1 MYRIIIEKLLKW
13 AKKTNRKPLIL
24 QGARQVGKTYI
35 ANVFGKNNYE
45 NVVYC
50 QLEGN
55 EYLQS
60 CFDILE
66 PIEIIKRIEYEK
78 KEKIVKEKTLLILD
92 EIQNVKGALTSLKYF
107 CEQAPEY
114 NVIALGSLLGV
125 AVNRE
130 EFSFPVGKVDTVEMY
145 PLNFEEFLLATNN
158 EELNEKIKKSFST
171 NLKLDD
177 YYHKKALELY
187 KTFLYVGGMPEI
199 VNTYVRDKNEIII
212 SEYQNEIVKAYL
224 ADMSKYNKE
233 NLVAKTRIVYKNL
246 SVQLSKENTKF
257 KYNLLKTGA
266 RANEYE
272 EAIEW
277 IALSGIAN
285 LIYRLEN
292 VKLPLNANKNI
303 KDFKMYV
310 NDVGLLSSMEN
321 IKMNDIMYGSK
332 FLNEFYGGMV
342 ENYVFNELKINGY
355 DLYYLNE
362 DNTLEIDFITRIGD
376 DVIPIEVKSSE
387 RIKSKSLIKY
397 IEKYNPKYSIRIS
410 EKNFGFE
417 NNIKSV
423 PLYAVFCI

>member
-1 MYRIIIEKLLKW
+1 MYRIITEKLINW
-13 AKKTNRKPLIL
+13 AKRTDRKPLIL

-35 ANVFGKNNYE
+35 ANEFGKKYYE

-55 EYLQS
+55 VKLKA
-60 CFDILE
+60 CFDILD
-66 PIEIIKRIEYEK
+66 PKEIIQRIENEK
-78 KEKIVKEKTLLILD
+78 REKIIKEKTLLILD

-107 CEQAPEY
+107 CEQEPQY
-114 NVIALGSLLGV
+114 NIIAIGSLLGV

-130 EFSFPVGKVDTVEMY
+130 EFSYPVGKVDTLEMY
-145 PLNFEEFLLATNN
+145 PLNFEEFLLATDN
-158 EELNEKIKKSFST
+158 EELKEKIKNSYRK
-171 NLKLDD
+171 NEKLDD
-177 YYHKKALELY
+177 YYHDRALELY
-187 KTFLYVGGMPEI
+187 KIFLYVGGMPEI
-199 VNTYVRDKNEIII
+199 INTYIRDNNEIIV

-233 NLVAKTRIVYKNL
+233 NLIAKTRIVYKNL

-257 KYNLLKTGA
+257 KYNLLKSGA
-266 RANEYE
+266 RASEYE

-277 IALSGIAN
+277 ISLSGIAN
-285 LIYRLEN
+285 LLYRLEKI
-292 VKLPLNANKNI
+292 KLPLNANKNT
-303 KDFKMYV
+303 KDFKMYA

-321 IKMNDIMYGSK
+321 IKMNDIMYGSHI
-332 FLNEFYGGMV
+332 LNEFYGGLV
-342 ENYVFNELKINGY
+342 ENYVFNELRVKGR

-362 DNTLEIDFITRIGD
+362 DNTMEIDFITRIEND
-376 DVIPIEVKSSE
+376 IIPIEVKSSE
-387 RIKSKSLIKY
+387 RTKSKSLTKY
-397 IEKYNPKYSIRIS
+397 VEKYKPKYAIRIS